1 VNDHGFTTDISQW
14 FTRQSGRAQ
23 SGWYDYQEVW
33 SLIGAHVKRE
43 EINNLKNFIRTQSAR
58 FIDQHDR
65 NIIANWVSQAISF
78 ANEFIFSGI

>member
-1 VNDHGFTTDISQW
+1 
-14 FTRQSGRAQ
+14 
-23 SGWYDYQEVW
+23 
-33 SLIGAHVKRE
+33 LIGAHVKRE

-78 ANEFIFSGI
+78 ANEFMFSGI